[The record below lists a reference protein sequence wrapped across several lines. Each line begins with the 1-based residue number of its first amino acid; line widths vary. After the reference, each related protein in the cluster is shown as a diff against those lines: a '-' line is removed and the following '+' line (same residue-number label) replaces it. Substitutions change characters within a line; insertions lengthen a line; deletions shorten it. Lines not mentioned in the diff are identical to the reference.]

1 MPDSVKAVGPWAF
14 AYGDRLT
21 TATIGSGLSQISD
34 NMFNS
39 CTNLTSVV
47 FGSGVT
53 SAGDNV
59 FTNCPKLASVLFLGA
74 APTLSGVNKVVFGS
88 NQTAT
93 VYYVPGAQGWGASWA
108 GRPTAA
114 FVLKSTGVS
123 YSPGTVAFSWSA
135 TGAVPVSVER
145 RASLQAGGWIR
156 LGSGLTNGVFVD
168 QAPPAGAGFY
178 RAVCP

>member
-1 MPDSVKAVGPWAF
+1 V
-14 AYGDRLT
+14 
-21 TATIGSGLSQISD
+21 
-34 NMFNS
+34 
-39 CTNLTSVV
+39 TSV
-47 FGSGVT
+47 
-53 SAGDNV
+53 GDNV
-59 FTNCPKLASVLFLGA
+59 FTNCPKLVSVLFLGA
-74 APTLSGVNKVVFGS
+74 APALSGVNKVVFGS
-88 NQTAT
+88 SQTAT

-123 YSPGTVAFSWSA
+123 YSHGVVTFSWFA

-145 RASLQAGGWIR
+145 RASLQAGGWTR
-156 LGSGLTNGVFVD
+156 LVSGLTNGVFVD